1 MLFAAIMAAQCTFAG
16 VIPVKNFKYSGP
28 LAVKKP
34 VMVDSVDICKQK
46 FSVATLLD
54 TPVSLSKAA
63 QGSLFS
69 GDVAPAAA
77 DDYAIHLLQ
86 FKLTSDGYTKA
97 TVKVEKLKHYQLF
110 VDGEKSDGNL
120 TLIPSTHDV
129 VIKYL
134 SVKGEAD
141 SLKVS
146 LCSDNNRL
154 LSVSADAKRRY
165 SLADVL
171 NGKHFNNVMLSAD
184 GRYLITA
191 SSEVLNATKTL
202 RNWTLTDL
210 KTGRTLLNTEKS
222 INWVPNSTSY
232 YYTKEIDKGYQ
243 LVTVDAASGR
253 ETVIVE
259 KLPEGQFTFSPKG
272 DYLIVSRTMEGPR
285 DDRDVHQFVHPDDR
299 MPGWR
304 DRTVLEK
311 LDLATGVTQQLTFGY
326 RPIRLLDIS
335 SDGRHIL
342 YMVNSSRL
350 TKRPTTLYSICRL
363 DLTTMQ
369 NDVIV
374 SKDGFIGNAKFSPD
388 AKDIVVIGTPDAFGG
403 IGRNLPADRTG
414 SMYDYQ
420 LFMVNCATH
429 NVKPLT
435 QSFNPSVEEVAW
447 NVNDGKIYFTALNR
461 DYVSLYRI
469 DVKSGRIEPVAA
481 KEENVKKFAL
491 SDGAPVM
498 AYYGQGASNT
508 DRLYTLDLK
517 SGKSTLLEDLQ
528 AERFA
533 DVDFGECK
541 EWNFVNSRGDTI
553 YGRYYLPPHFD
564 KSKKYPMIVNY
575 YGGCTP
581 TSRNFESR
589 YPHHLY
595 AAMGYVVYVVQPSG
609 ATGFGQEFASRHVN
623 TAGEGPAQDII
634 EGTKQ
639 FCSTHDF
646 VDATKLGCI
655 GASYGGF
662 MTQYIQ
668 TKTDLFA
675 AAISHAG
682 ISDHVSYWGEGY
694 WGYSYSEVSMA
705 NSYPWSHRELFID
718 RSPLF
723 NAEKI
728 HTPLLFLHGADD
740 HNVPVGESIQMYN
753 ALRLLDRPTALVVVE
768 GEDHHILTYDKRIK
782 WQNTIFAWFAKWLQN
797 DSAWWDSMYDKT
809 PQP

>member
-54 TPVSLSKAA
+54 IPVSLSKAA

-86 FKLTSDGYTKA
+86 FQLTSDGYTKA

-272 DYLIVSRTMEGPR
+272 DYLIVSKTMEGPR

-388 AKDIVVIGTPDAFGG
+388 AKDIVVIGTPDAFDG
-403 IGRNLPADRTG
+403 IGRNLP
-414 SMYDYQ
+414 
-420 LFMVNCATH
+420 
-429 NVKPLT
+429 KP
-435 QSFNPSVEEVAW
+435 A
-447 NVNDGKIYFTALNR
+447 
-461 DYVSLYRI
+461 
-469 DVKSGRIEPVAA
+469 GRPHWKHVR
-481 KEENVKKFAL
+481 L
-491 SDGAPVM
+491 SAV
-498 AYYGQGASNT
+498 YGELRHTRRKAS
-508 DRLYTLDLK
+508 
-517 SGKSTLLEDLQ
+517 
-528 AERFA
+528 
-533 DVDFGECK
+533 
-541 EWNFVNSRGDTI
+541 
-553 YGRYYLPPHFD
+553 
-564 KSKKYPMIVNY
+564 YP
-575 YGGCTP
+575 
-581 TSRNFESR
+581 
-589 YPHHLY
+589 
-595 AAMGYVVYVVQPSG
+595 VVQPKRRRSG
-609 ATGFGQEFASRHVN
+609 MERQRRE
-623 TAGEGPAQDII
+623 DI
-634 EGTKQ
+634 
-639 FCSTHDF
+639 F
-646 VDATKLGCI
+646 
-655 GASYGGF
+655 
-662 MTQYIQ
+662 
-668 TKTDLFA
+668 
-675 AAISHAG
+675 
-682 ISDHVSYWGEGY
+682 
-694 WGYSYSEVSMA
+694 
-705 NSYPWSHRELFID
+705 
-718 RSPLF
+718 
-723 NAEKI
+723 
-728 HTPLLFLHGADD
+728 HGSQ
-740 HNVPVGESIQMYN
+740 P
-753 ALRLLDRPTALVVVE
+753 RLC
-768 GEDHHILTYDKRIK
+768 
-782 WQNTIFAWFAKWLQN
+782 
-797 DSAWWDSMYDKT
+797 
-809 PQP
+809 